1 MRQCKVIRRVGGLED
16 LHPYPR
22 FYEYVIRRVG
32 GLEDSIGRPDQ
43 HLIVIR
49 RVGGLEVWMEW
60 AEMILFVIRRVG
72 GLEVIPEHPAVQRG
86 VIRRVGGLEDR
97 DKKSVCPDLVIRRVG
112 GLEVADFHL
121 SAEQI
126 VIRRVGGL
134 EVWCILSRVAGH
146 LFLKKRDHRIGQR
159 RGLPVGV
166 VFGIVGVT
174 GCRSMTR
181 EGFVAACCEGYEAK
195 VYGFAWGLASL
206 CKIVSVP
213 IKGRLPC
220 GLGRTRN

>member
-43 HLIVIR
+43 HLI
-49 RVGGLEVWMEW
+49 
-60 AEMILFVIRRVG
+60 
-72 GLEVIPEHPAVQRG
+72 

>member
-72 GLEVIPEHPAVQRG
+72 GLEVIPEHPAV
-86 VIRRVGGLEDR
+86 
-97 DKKSVCPDLVIRRVG
+97 PDLVIRRVG

>member
-1 MRQCKVIRRVGGLED
+1 MRQCK
-16 LHPYPR
+16 
-22 FYEYVIRRVG
+22 
-32 GLEDSIGRPDQ
+32 
-43 HLIVIR
+43 VIR

>member
-1 MRQCKVIRRVGGLED
+1 MDGMGRNDSFRYPPCRRLRSDPGAPCGAAWR
-16 LHPYPR
+16 YP
-22 FYEYVIRRVG
+22 
-32 GLEDSIGRPDQ
+32 
-43 HLIVIR
+43 
-49 RVGGLEVWMEW
+49 
-60 AEMILFVIRRVG
+60 
-72 GLEVIPEHPAVQRG
+72 
-86 VIRRVGGLEDR
+86 
-97 DKKSVCPDLVIRRVG
+97 
-112 GLEVADFHL
+112 
-121 SAEQI
+121 
-126 VIRRVGGL
+126 
-134 EVWCILSRVAGH
+134 
-146 LFLKKRDHRIGQR
+146 FLKKRDHRIGQR

-195 VYGFAWGLASL
+195 VYGFAWGLSSL

>member
-1 MRQCKVIRRVGGLED
+1 MDVIRRVGGLED

-43 HLIVIR
+43 HLI
-49 RVGGLEVWMEW
+49 
-60 AEMILFVIRRVG
+60 VIRRVG

-195 VYGFAWGLASL
+195 GYGFAWGLASL

>member
-1 MRQCKVIRRVGGLED
+1 MLT
-16 LHPYPR
+16 
-22 FYEYVIRRVG
+22 
-32 GLEDSIGRPDQ
+32 ST
-43 HLIVIR
+43 
-49 RVGGLEVWMEW
+49 
-60 AEMILFVIRRVG
+60 
-72 GLEVIPEHPAVQRG
+72 
-86 VIRRVGGLEDR
+86 
-97 DKKSVCPDLVIRRVG
+97 
-112 GLEVADFHL
+112 
-121 SAEQI
+121 
-126 VIRRVGGL
+126 
-134 EVWCILSRVAGH
+134 AGH

>member
-1 MRQCKVIRRVGGLED
+1 MLSFRTLVIRRVGGLEVQPPQAEGYS
-16 LHPYPR
+16 L
-22 FYEYVIRRVG
+22 VIRRVG

-60 AEMILFVIRRVG
+60 AEMILF
-72 GLEVIPEHPAVQRG
+72 